1 MPKAHREKQKMTTIV
16 LKTRKDVVS
25 ELIRSL
31 PGGCKFASDLLG
43 MKQKKFENHAYE
55 NNKSRPLTAEQLYLL
70 ELVTRTTHFPEYVAS
85 MYGGMFV
92 PVAQPESLDNLEL
105 YTMCVQTAARRGK
118 VDQIIAQALE
128 DGVIDEVETE
138 AILKADSLHMAAR
151 RSEVLAVIQL
161 HAKRPASGAQ

>member
-1 MPKAHREKQKMTTIV
+1 MAKAQRKKQKMKTIV
-16 LKTRKDVVS
+16 LKTRRDVAS

-55 NNKSRPLTAEQLYLL
+55 NNKSSPLTAEQVYRL
-70 ELVTRTTHFPEYVAS
+70 ELVTGTTHYPEYVAA

-92 PVAQPESLDNLEL
+92 PMTDPESLDNIEL
-105 YTMCVQTAARRGK
+105 YTMCVDTAAKRGT

-128 DGVIDEVETE
+128 DGVIDQYE
-138 AILKADSLHMAAR
+138 ADSILKAENLHMAAR
-151 RSEVLAVIQL
+151 HAEVLAVIQL
-161 HAKRPASGAQ
+161 HAKRNTAAAS